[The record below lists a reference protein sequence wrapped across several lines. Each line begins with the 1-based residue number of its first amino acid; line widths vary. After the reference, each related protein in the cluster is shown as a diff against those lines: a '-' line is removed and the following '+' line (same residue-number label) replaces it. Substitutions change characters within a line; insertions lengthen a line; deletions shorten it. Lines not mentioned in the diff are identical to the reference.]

1 MKIQAINPSALPSAG
16 LLVLRLVVGT
26 TFLVHGLDKLIDL
39 SAAEEFF
46 ASVGIPAP
54 DLMAPVVS
62 IAETV
67 GGLLLIVGLAT
78 PLVGAAL
85 TVDMLVALATVHID
99 QGFFAKDGGMELAL
113 LLSGASLA
121 LVLTG
126 AGRFSLDAALDLPG
140 SLSRRVRAGHSTRLG
155 GALFEDSLSRP

>member
-1 MKIQAINPSALPSAG
+1 MNSQAINPSALRSTR

-26 TFLVHGLDKLIDL
+26 TFLVHGLDKLINL
-39 SAAEEFF
+39 SAAEKFF

-62 IAETV
+62 ITEAL
-67 GGLLLIVGLAT
+67 GGVLLIVGLAT

-85 TVDMLVALATVHID
+85 TLDMLVVLATVNID
-99 QGFFAKDGGMELAL
+99 QGFFAEDGGMELVL

-126 AGRFSLDAALDLPG
+126 AGRFSLDAALDLPR
-140 SLSRRVRAGHSTRLG
+140 SLSRRVHAGNSARLG
-155 GALFEDSLSRP
+155 APISKTR

>member
-1 MKIQAINPSALPSAG
+1 MNNQAINPSALRSAG

-26 TFLVHGLDKLIDL
+26 TFLVHGLHKLIHL

-62 IAETV
+62 ITEAA
-67 GGLLLIVGLAT
+67 GGVLLIVGLAT

-85 TVDMLVALATVHID
+85 SLDMLVALATVNID
-99 QGFFAKDGGMELAL
+99 HGFFAEDGGMELAL
-113 LLSGASLA
+113 LLGGASLA
-121 LVLTG
+121 LVLAG
-126 AGRFSLDAALDLPG
+126 AGRFSLDAALDLPR
-140 SLSRRVRAGHSTRLG
+140 SVSRRVRAGNSMRFGAPVSKTR
-155 GALFEDSLSRP
+155 